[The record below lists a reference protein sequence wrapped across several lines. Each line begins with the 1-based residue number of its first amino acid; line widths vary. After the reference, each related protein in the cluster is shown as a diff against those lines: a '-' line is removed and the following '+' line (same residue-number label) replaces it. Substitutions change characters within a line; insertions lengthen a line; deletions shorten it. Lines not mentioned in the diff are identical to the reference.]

1 MGAELKEALARRQEA
16 ERQERKKR
24 ILDAGKRVFLKKGYL
39 GASMRAIALEAE
51 LSPGLIYFYFSGKDE
66 IYGRICEE
74 AFHIAVDLLEKA
86 SLKEGSFRERL
97 AALAWAYVEFYREY
111 PEYFDILSFKD
122 MGFKKVGL
130 PEELHRLLEN
140 LSQKTLSFL
149 TDAVEDAVKQ
159 GQIPTGAHTWTL
171 TFALWGVVEGALYI
185 HKRGYLDPAGVSLE
199 ELLSVQLRLIEE
211 GMKLR

>member
-1 MGAELKEALARRQEA
+1 MGAQLKEALARRQEA
-16 ERQERKKR
+16 ERRERRKR
-24 ILDAGKRVFLKKGYL
+24 ILDAGRRVFLKKGYL
-39 GASMRAIALEAE
+39 GTSIRAIALEAE

-66 IYGRICEE
+66 IYGRVCEE
-74 AFHIAVDLLEKA
+74 AFHIAVELLERA
-86 SLKEGSFRERL
+86 SLKKGSFRERL
-97 AALAWAYVEFYREY
+97 GALAWAYVEFYREY

-140 LSQKTLSFL
+140 LSQKSLSFVKAAVD
-149 TDAVEDAVKQ
+149 DAVQDGE
-159 GQIPTGAHTWTL
+159 IPAGEEGWAL
-171 TFALWGVVEGALYI
+171 TFALWGAVEGALYI

-199 ELLSVQLRLIEE
+199 DLLALQLRILGD